1 MNLDHQQAIALIQKM
16 SWTLSDANFDF
27 DAVEVV
33 ITPPFTDLRSA
44 QTLIDAE
51 GFKLT
56 LGAQDISEHDSG
68 AFTGDI
74 SGEFLAKLN
83 CQYVLVGHSERRT
96 IHGEDD
102 SQAQAKIKAAL
113 RHGITP
119 ILCVGE
125 TLEQRNVGQKFLAVE
140 QAVAALEGVDVKQVV
155 IAYEPVWAI
164 GTGEVATAEQA
175 EEIIEA
181 IRAGLKKNLG
191 EEFADKTRI
200 LYGGSVKANNVA
212 SFLKMPNIDGVL
224 VGGASLDSDE
234 FANIARFREHIGV

>member
-1 MNLDHQQAIALIQKM
+1 MNLDHQQAIALIQKI

-27 DAVEVV
+27 EAVEVV

-51 GFKLT
+51 GFKLA
-56 LGAQDISEHDSG
+56 LGAQDLSEHDSG
-68 AFTGDI
+68 AFTGDV

-125 TLEQRNVGQKFLAVE
+125 TLEQRNGGQKFLAVE
-140 QAVAALEGVDVKQVV
+140 QTVAALEGVDVKEVV